1 MNPDTAKQLAAMGDI
16 KANKEK
22 LAKAIEFA
30 KKNPDHPDSV
40 ELRNRLE
47 RGMFNKE
54 LEALGKKPFPV
65 EQPKIDLAKATQG
78 TTTLPALQ
86 SVTAKKEQG
95 SVGPFDVGISGAS
108 FADRAGDIQET
119 FMGAGKQLWE
129 AGKDIVKTAKS
140 DDRSLAEKAVMIGG
154 RAFGGAAGAFGEVT
168 TGIGKLALT
177 QEAED
182 SLKAIVGQVG
192 QTVSET
198 EIAKGAVNWYENLD
212 ENDKDMVDAAGG
224 FASVLAELIGVKGTS
239 AVARGA
245 KEGLDVAAPVIK
257 GGVETAVDVT
267 QAGARKVDDLFTTSN
282 ATLEKRIQEQFQKG
296 VKPTIRGK
304 ENLGQVEKYK
314 SNAATAVEVIT
325 KNKDNLKFTD
335 DVGEVIQGR
344 TPETLQ
350 EFSDSIT
357 QTKEKIFKEYDSL
370 ARSAED
376 QGLKIKPAEMS
387 NELDVVINDKALQL
401 SNPEAVSYAKQVK
414 DRFSTAG
421 ELTATEA
428 QNVIKNYNNS
438 LQAFYRNPTPEGLT
452 RNAVDALMVNKMREA
467 LDKGIEGLTG
477 EQYQL
482 LKNQYGALRTIE
494 KDVLNATLRDAR
506 KNTAGLIDFTD
517 ILSGGQLVT
526 SLASMSPAGMAG
538 AATQMGIKRWLKY
551 LNDPNT
557 QIKKMFQTS
566 AKLEEKR
573 VTPGGLGAFEESVTN
588 PAMGMSIRSTVTP
601 AKVAASID
609 AKDVD
614 LVRKFLNGEDT
625 PEIQQMLETMGIAK
639 TTREEQAQF
648 LKDMLIEAEQTRG
661 LKNITTQ

>member
-65 EQPKIDLAKATQG
+65 EQPKIDLSGVTAA
-78 TTTLPALQ
+78 PAMQ
-86 SVTAKKEQG
+86 SVVAKKEQG
-95 SVGPFDVGISGAS
+95 SVGPFDVGVSGAS
-108 FADRAGDIQET
+108 LKERGGDIKET

-140 DDRSLAEKAVMIGG
+140 DDKSLAEKAVAIGG
-154 RAFGGAAGAFGEVT
+154 RAFGGGAGMFGELT

-182 SLKAIVGQVG
+182 SLKTLAGQVG
-192 QTVSET
+192 KAVSET

-224 FASVLAELIGVKGTS
+224 FASVLAELIGVKGAG

-257 GGVETAVDVT
+257 EGVETAVDVT
-267 QAGARKVDDLFTTSN
+267 GDVLKSGARKVDDVFTTSD

-335 DVGEVIQGR
+335 DVGEVVQGR

-357 QTKEKIFKEYDSL
+357 QTKEKIFKEYDGL

-414 DRFSTAG
+414 DRFEAAG

-526 SLASMSPAGMAG
+526 SLATMSPAGMAG

-557 QIKKMFQTS
+557 QVKKMFKTS
-566 AKLEEKR
+566 EKLNSRGEMGPLEQ
-573 VTPGGLGAFEESVTN
+573 SVTE

-601 AKVAASID
+601 AKVAANID
-609 AKDVD
+609 AKDVN
-614 LVRKFLNGEDT
+614 LVRRFLNGAES
-625 PEIQQMLETMGIAK
+625 PEIDRMLQEMGIFK
-639 TTREEQAQF
+639 TTREEQEQF